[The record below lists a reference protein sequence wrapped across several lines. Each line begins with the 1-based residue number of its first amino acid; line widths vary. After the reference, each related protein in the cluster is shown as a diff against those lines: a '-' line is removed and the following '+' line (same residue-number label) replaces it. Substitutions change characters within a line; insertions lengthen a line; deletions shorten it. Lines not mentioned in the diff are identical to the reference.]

1 MKETNVVDSKLAVIE
16 IVGLKSLQ
24 QKMENGIFNNK
35 ATLQNVHWRIRREK
49 KVLIL
54 HLH

>member
-24 QKMENGIFNNK
+24 QKEQNGIFNSK
-35 ATLQNVHWRIRREK
+35 ATLQKVHWRIRREK